1 MNHVLEQYLRSFI
14 HSQPTN
20 WFRYLALAEWSYNT
34 SLHTSSG
41 FTPFEVIY
49 SKPSPALPHY
59 IPGTTNNE
67 AVETLVSSRQE
78 IQTKLQQ
85 RLMKAQAAMKQ
96 QAGTKHD
103 DITYAV
109 GQWVYVKLKPFCQQS
124 ITGTTH
130 PKLSK
135 CFFGPF

>member
-1 MNHVLEQYLRSFI
+1 M
-14 HSQPTN
+14 
-20 WFRYLALAEWSYNT
+20 
-34 SLHTSSG
+34 
-41 FTPFEVIY
+41 
-49 SKPSPALPHY
+49 
-59 IPGTTNNE
+59 TNNE